1 MITPSS
7 YKIDVMIYIL
17 GRQPAIG
24 LAELE
29 SLYDAPSLRPVGDF
43 AAVVDSD
50 TEVNFSRIGGAIK
63 AGRVLATVN
72 STDINVLKKQL
83 EGIVSTHLG
92 SLAEGK
98 LKLGISCYGFNMS
111 PARINA
117 LGLGLKKY
125 IKESGRSVRLIPNPE
140 TALNSAQVLN
150 NKLTSELGCELLL
163 IRDGVNTIIAQT
175 TAVQDIDAY
184 TLRDRGRPKR
194 DARVGMLPPKLAQT
208 IVNIAA
214 ANTPP
219 NYGAEVFDPFCGT
232 GVILQE
238 AALMGYDITGSDLE
252 QRMVDYTDANLLWL
266 LTLKENRVTP
276 HSEDKR
282 YYRLEVGDATS
293 HKWQNAG
300 NIVASEVYLGRPFT
314 SVPDNE
320 ILQKTINDCD
330 TILKKFLTNLH
341 DQIQPGAR
349 MCLAVPSWFV
359 ANRINHLR
367 TLDQLPHLGY
377 NRISFVHSNDKDLIY
392 HREGQIV
399 GRELLVLTRK

>member
-1 MITPSS
+1 
-7 YKIDVMIYIL
+7 MIYIL

-29 SLYDAPSLRPVGDF
+29 SLYDASSLRPVGDY
-43 AAVVDSD
+43 AAVVERD
-50 TEVNFSRIGGAIK
+50 TEVNFGRIGGAIK
-63 AGRVLATVN
+63 VGKVLATID
-72 STDINVLKKQL
+72 STDLNVIKKQL
-83 EGIVSTHLG
+83 ESIITTHLT
-92 SLAEGK
+92 SLPEGK
-98 LKLGISCYGFNMS
+98 FKLGISCYGLNAS

-117 LGLGLKKY
+117 LGLGLKKA
-125 IKESGRSVRLIPNPE
+125 IKASGRSVRLIPNPE

-163 IRDGVNTIIAQT
+163 IRDGVNTIVAQT

-219 NYGAEVFDPFCGT
+219 DYGAEVFDPFCGT

-276 HSEDKR
+276 LSPDKR
-282 YYRLEVGDATS
+282 YYRLEVGDATT
-293 HKWQNAG
+293 HKWANPG
-300 NIVASEVYLGRPFT
+300 GIVASEVYLGRPFT

-330 TILKKFLTNLH
+330 TILKKFLANLH
-341 DQIQPGAR
+341 DQIQPGTR
-349 MCLAVPSWFV
+349 LCLAVPSWFV
-359 ANRINHLR
+359 ANKINHLR

-377 NRISFVHSNDKDLIY
+377 NRISFVHSNDKDLVY